1 MAHHPRRWANMDR
14 VPAPEQQLVWNIVV
28 RLLEQ
33 YNTKQSS
40 PQIRRFAWNVP
51 YFIQWHAVIH
61 VLDTL
66 RADPLHVDAAKAW

>member
-1 MAHHPRRWANMDR
+1 MDR